1 MCTGPQPHPG
11 QGCLAERTF
20 LEGSEPGQSAEASG
34 RIFALC
40 QLCLKNFEEKTLL
53 EVHQLW
59 NSPRKSCFMSLYLG
73 IKFALIYTV
82 LAVLNL
88 NEFKD
93 LCRVQWYD
101 KI

>member
-1 MCTGPQPHPG
+1 MGCAQAPSPTQDKAAWQSALECTSH
-11 QGCLAERTF
+11 
-20 LEGSEPGQSAEASG
+20 EGSVPGQSAEASG

-73 IKFALIYTV
+73 IKFALIHTA

-93 LCRVQWYD
+93 L
-101 KI
+101 